1 MSKLDSIGTYIFE
14 VLESGLTTT
23 KNGFPQWVARL
34 KAMQKYVETP
44 EEMTH
49 FKLEAPGYV
58 DWSSFDEET
67 IAFMVL
73 FKSKEEFSKD
83 TALLNYEQLQLA
95 TGWDGTEFDS
105 LIDGTMLGKSLLGR
119 VEHNNYTNP
128 ETNKTTEGLR
138 VSWIDAAT
146 ASPERQLKTLDAAEV
161 KNLASKLKISK
172 TVKPAAAP
180 AKPVTTKPGV
190 AKPAAT
196 TPAPAPV
203 APAAP
208 AAPAT
213 PAAPKPPSK
222 KKPAATTPPPA
233 AEPTSDE
240 KPKLPAEVSQT
251 EAWEYVSKNKGGNSD
266 TVIEE
271 AWLAAC
277 EEVIASQGKDDESA
291 TRADWAKVRDTIIKD
306 CALTK

>member
-1 MSKLDSIGTYIFE
+1 MPSKVDSIGTYIFE
-14 VLESGLTTT
+14 VKESGLTTT

-34 KAMQKYVETP
+34 KATKKYVETP
-44 EEMTH
+44 EDMKH
-49 FKLEAPGYV
+49 FSLDTPGYV

-67 IAFMVL
+67 VAFLVL
-73 FKSKEEFSKD
+73 FKSKDEFSKD

-105 LIDGTMLGKSLLGR
+105 LINGTMIGKSLLGR
-119 VEHNNYTNP
+119 IEHNSYTNP
-128 ETNKTTEGLR
+128 ETGKVSEGLR
-138 VSWIDAAT
+138 VSWIDAET

-161 KNLASKLKISK
+161 KGLAAKLKITK

-180 AKPVTTKPGV
+180 AKPAT

-196 TPAPAPV
+196 KPTPAATPAPAP

-213 PAAPKPPSK
+213 PAAPKPPSSK
-222 KKPAATTPPPA
+222 KKAVAPTPPPA
-233 AEPTSDE
+233 EEQPEDTTT
-240 KPKLPAEVSQT
+240 LPGEVSQS
-251 EAWEYVSKNKGGNSD
+251 EAWEYVNAHKGGNSD

-271 AWLAAC
+271 AWIAAC
-277 EEVIASQGKDDESA
+277 SEVLLDRDEDSA
-291 TRADWAKVRDTIIKD
+291 TRQDWAKVRDTIIKD
-306 CALTK
+306 CVLSK